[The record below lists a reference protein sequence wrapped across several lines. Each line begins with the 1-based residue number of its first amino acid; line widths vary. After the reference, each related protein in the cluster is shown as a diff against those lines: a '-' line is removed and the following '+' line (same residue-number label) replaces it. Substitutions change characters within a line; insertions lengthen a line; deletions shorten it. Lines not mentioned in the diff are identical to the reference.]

1 MRIDAFLKESPMF
14 AVNRA
19 ARRFDALAAETLAAD
34 KLSFLEGM
42 VLAALFFEAPAP
54 VKPSQLAEAFGT
66 TRGNVSHCLTSLESK
81 GLVQR
86 RIDAEDAR
94 AFLLTLKPAGKRCA
108 VRVIGAFDG
117 LQNRF
122 ERDLGKTAL
131 RQMLKDLRRLEGAC
145 GGV

>member
-1 MRIDAFLKESPMF
+1 MF
-14 AVNRA
+14 AVSRA

-34 KLSFLEGM
+34 NLSFMEGL

-54 VKPSQLAEAFGT
+54 VKPSQLAETFGT
-66 TRGNVSHCLTSLESK
+66 TRGNVSHCLTSLEGK

-108 VRVIGAFDG
+108 VRVIGAFDR
-117 LQNRF
+117 LQNCF
-122 ERDLGKTAL
+122 EGELGKTAL
-131 RQMLKDLRRLEGAC
+131 RQMLKDLRRIEGIFA
-145 GGV
+145 GI